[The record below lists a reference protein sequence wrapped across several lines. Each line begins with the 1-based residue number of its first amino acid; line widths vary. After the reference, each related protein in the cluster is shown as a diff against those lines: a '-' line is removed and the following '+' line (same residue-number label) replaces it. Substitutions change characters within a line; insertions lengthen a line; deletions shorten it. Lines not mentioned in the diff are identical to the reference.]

1 MELQDLFRLNVA
13 PLELIVRGTAMYWL
27 LFLLFRFV
35 LRRGVG
41 QVGVS
46 DILLLVIVA
55 DAAQNGMSGDYQT
68 VAEGFVLVATLVGWD
83 LALDA
88 LAYRFRWAAR
98 FVEPPTLPLVRHGEL
113 QHRNM
118 RRQLLT
124 EDDLRSHL
132 REQGVASL
140 EEVKLANLESD
151 GRISVIRED
160 GASTKRPPAPGSNH

>member
-1 MELQDLFRLNVA
+1 MDLGELFALNVA
-13 PLELIVRGTAMYWL
+13 PLELVVRGTAMYWF
-27 LFLLFRFV
+27 LFVLFRFV

-55 DAAQNGMSGDYQT
+55 DAAQNGMSGDYRT
-68 VAEGFVLVATLVGWD
+68 VAEGFVLVATLVGWS

-98 FVEPPTLPLVRHGEL
+98 FVEPPTLPLIRHGEL
-113 QHRNM
+113 QHRNL

-124 EDDLRSHL
+124 EDELRSHL
-132 REQGVASL
+132 RQQGVASL
-140 EEVKLANLESD
+140 VDVKLASLEGD

-160 GASTKRPPAPGSNH
+160 EARTESPGQSGPSR